1 MAATRGPQLQDEK
14 PQDRPAAVSGEGVI
28 NSCCHQAPEEEA
40 REAETPRPRPDSI
53 QVPAAPA
60 VTLRPRPGPELPGPA
75 DSEPRMACA
84 DIPQPPVPEQPQPIS
99 ARATSPSAK
108 AAGPT
113 GGHWGSVDGDLECLV
128 CREPYSCTR
137 PAKLLGC
144 QHSFCAVCLKLLL
157 CVQDNTWSVTCPLCR
172 QATSVPGGLIC
183 SLRDQEAVVGL
194 LGRPWPEVRLCPQR
208 LADSAPLAA
217 GYPGVAGE
225 DEQDEVNA
233 NRVAARR
240 LAVHLILLVLLIV
253 LILPFVY
260 PGVIWWVLTSV
271 IAFALLMSSVFCC
284 HASSQR
290 SCCPSPGTVFCRVR
304 KHSEISS
311 IA

>member
-1 MAATRGPQLQDEK
+1 
-14 PQDRPAAVSGEGVI
+14 
-28 NSCCHQAPEEEA
+28 
-40 REAETPRPRPDSI
+40 
-53 QVPAAPA
+53 
-60 VTLRPRPGPELPGPA
+60 
-75 DSEPRMACA
+75 MACA
-84 DIPQPPVPEQPQPIS
+84 DVLQPRVPEQPQPVS
-99 ARATSPSAK
+99 ARATPPSAK
-108 AAGPT
+108 AEGPT
-113 GGHWGSVDGDLECLV
+113 AGHWGSADGNMECLV

-183 SLRDQEAVVGL
+183 SLRDQEAVVRR

-208 LADSAPLAA
+208 LADSAPSAA
-217 GYPGVAGE
+217 GHPGVVGE
-225 DEQDEVNA
+225 DAQEAANA

-240 LAVHLILLVLLIV
+240 LAVQLLLLVLLIV

-260 PGVIWWVLTSV
+260 PGVIRWVLASV
-271 IAFALLMSSVFCC
+271 VALALLMSSVFCC
-284 HASSQR
+284 HASIQGSR
-290 SCCPSPGTVFCRVR
+290 CPSPGTVFCRGR